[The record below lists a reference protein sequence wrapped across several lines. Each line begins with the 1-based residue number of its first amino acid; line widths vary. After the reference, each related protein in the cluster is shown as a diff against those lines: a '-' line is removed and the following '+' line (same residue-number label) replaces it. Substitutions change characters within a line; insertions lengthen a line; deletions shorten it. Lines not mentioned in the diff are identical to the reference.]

1 MKATC
6 ENCGIVEMESVYS
19 LEHRRKWFKRIRFCK
34 VELICPSCYTVLYT
48 REYALK
54 KKRLYCHFDGKLYM
68 AFENEDEVKDWGEKV
83 LNPKWKDEDEVDDWG
98 EKVLNSKTED

>member
-6 ENCGIVEMESVYS
+6 ENCGLVDMKNLYS
-19 LEHRRKWFKRIRFCK
+19 LETRKRGCKSIRFCI
-34 VELICPSCYTVLYT
+34 VELICPSCYTTLYT

-54 KKRLYCHFDGKLYM
+54 KKSLYCHFDGKLYM

-83 LNPKWKDEDEVDDWG
+83 LNPKWED
-98 EKVLNSKTED
+98 